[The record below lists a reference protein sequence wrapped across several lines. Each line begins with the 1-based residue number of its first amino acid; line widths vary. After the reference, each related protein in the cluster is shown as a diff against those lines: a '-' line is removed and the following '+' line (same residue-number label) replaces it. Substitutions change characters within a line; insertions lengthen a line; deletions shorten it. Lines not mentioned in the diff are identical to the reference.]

1 MESDWKQIIS
11 DLPFGSF
18 FFKVSWEAISAARL
32 VTRAK
37 KNDHIT
43 PILQRLHW
51 LPVNARI
58 VFKILLITYKALHNQ
73 APGYIIELLSMYKP
87 RRSLR
92 SAALHLL
99 TVPSSNT
106 KSYGDRAFSVA
117 APKLWNSLPVHIR
130 TSDSLSSFKSLL
142 KCL

>member
-1 MESDWKQIIS
+1 MAGKGWSAEHSESWLLIWLLGSPLVS
-11 DLPFGSF
+11 DKLQR
-18 FFKVSWEAISAARL
+18 VQNSAARL

-99 TVPSSNT
+99 TVP
-106 KSYGDRAFSVA
+106 
-117 APKLWNSLPVHIR
+117 
-130 TSDSLSSFKSLL
+130 
-142 KCL
+142 